1 MPRLRRLLLAA
12 LLAATL
18 IPAHDAH
25 AVGDVAWNI
34 HCGVSHFNSDDPIVF
49 PGQPGESHAHT
60 FFGNTTT
67 NASSN
72 TQSLLA
78 TSSTC
83 ERGFENADHSGYWV
97 PSIYRKSLNGTL
109 TELKGN
115 SEDMSV
121 TIYYRRA
128 GDEPVVMIPQGL
140 RMIAGDP
147 HAKAETSDAPGRWSC
162 RDIKTGASFGESN
175 VRIPN
180 CPTTHS
186 LFGTLTFPNCWDGIN
201 LDSADHKSHVVYT
214 HNGSCPTTH
223 PKKIPQLTFELFYH
237 NATGPGEQYMLSSGG
252 QYSLHGDVFFAW
264 DNRVQSALV
273 NSCLNAG
280 KQCTGIN
287 LSEVN
292 LASATVSGN
301 NDFAT
306 PSATPTALPTPAPEL
321 VNSSKYVQPLIQFG
335 LIAVIGL
342 LGFLFRRRL
351 RPR

>member
-1 MPRLRRLLLAA
+1 MRRLGRLILAT

-18 IPAHDAH
+18 IPAPPAS

-34 HCGVSHFNSDDPIVF
+34 HCGVSHFKSDDPIVF
-49 PGQPGESHAHT
+49 PGKPGESHAHT

-67 NASSN
+67 DAASN

-78 TSSTC
+78 SSSTC

-109 TELKGN
+109 TELKGTP
-115 SEDMSV
+115 EDMSV

-147 HAKAETSDAPGRWSC
+147 HAHAETADAPGRWSC

-175 VRIPN
+175 ARIPN
-180 CPTTHS
+180 CPSTHS
-186 LFGTLTFPNCWDGIN
+186 LFGTLTFPNCWDGVN

-214 HNGSCPTTH
+214 DNGACPASH
-223 PKKIPQLTFELFYH
+223 RKKIPQLTFELFYH
-237 NATGPGEQYMLSSGG
+237 NATGPGEQFMLSSGG
-252 QYSLHGDVFFAW
+252 QYSLHGDVFSAW

-280 KQCTGIN
+280 KQCTGVN

-292 LASATVSGN
+292 LGSATVSGN

-306 PSATPTALPTPAPEL
+306 PSATPTALATPASQP
-321 VNSSKYVQPLIQFG
+321 VHSQKYIQPLLQF
-335 LIAVIGL
+335 AVI
-342 LGFLFRRRL
+342 LGIGIGGYFFRRRL
-351 RPR
+351 RQR